1 MGTVAAVLSGK
12 GGTGK
17 TSVCAGLAVSLAAA
31 GQKVLCLDL
40 DMGLRNLDIAL
51 GMSQTP
57 ALPFTE
63 VCAGSASLSDA
74 ARHPDYPELRFL
86 TAPVGRD
93 FETLDKGTFLAL
105 IQEARQAFDFCFL
118 DVPAGVGAGFRLA
131 AQAASRQILVTGPDP
146 AALRDGAR
154 TGELLELMGKAEVRL
169 VVNRVQPKLYAAM
182 GMTVDDVMDM
192 VGYPL
197 LGLVPEDRNVTLAA
211 VHSRALVQFEKGG
224 AAAACRR
231 MARRL
236 MGEPVPLGKLRNL

>member
-1 MGTVAAVLSGK
+1 MGAVIAVLSGK

-17 TSVCAGLAVSLAAA
+17 TSICAGLAVSLAAA
-31 GQKVLCLDL
+31 GQRVLCLDL

-51 GMSQTP
+51 GLSQVP

-63 VCAGSASLSDA
+63 VCAGAARLEDA

-86 TAPVGRD
+86 TAPVGRG
-93 FETLDKGTFLAL
+93 FEALEESAFEAL
-105 IQEARQAFDFCFL
+105 IEAARGAFDFCFL
-118 DVPAGVGAGFRLA
+118 DAPAGVGTGFRLA
-131 AQAASRQILVTGPDP
+131 AKAASRQILVTGPDP

-154 TGELLELMGKAEVRL
+154 TGELLELIGKAEVRL

-182 GMTVDDVMDM
+182 GMTVDDVMDL

-211 VHSRALVQFEKGG
+211 VHDKALVQYARGG

-236 MGEPVPLGKLRNL
+236 MGEPVPLGKLK

>member
-1 MGTVAAVLSGK
+1 M
-12 GGTGK
+12 
-17 TSVCAGLAVSLAAA
+17 
-31 GQKVLCLDL
+31 
-40 DMGLRNLDIAL
+40 
-51 GMSQTP
+51 
-57 ALPFTE
+57 
-63 VCAGSASLSDA
+63 
-74 ARHPDYPELRFL
+74 
-86 TAPVGRD
+86 
-93 FETLDKGTFLAL
+93 AL

-211 VHSRALVQFEKGG
+211 VHGRALVQFEKGG